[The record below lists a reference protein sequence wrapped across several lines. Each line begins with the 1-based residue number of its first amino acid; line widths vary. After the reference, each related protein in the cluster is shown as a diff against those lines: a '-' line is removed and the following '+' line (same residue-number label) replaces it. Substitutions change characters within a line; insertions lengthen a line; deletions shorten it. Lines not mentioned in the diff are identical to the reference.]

1 MAERLCGFESHL
13 PHHLI
18 LFMSRKK
25 HLLLLNPW
33 IYDFTACDFWLKP
46 LGLLYLA
53 AILREHTRYEIDYL
67 DCLDCSQLE
76 AGDKLKIMRKADGR
90 GSYYKEQVVKPEI
103 FREIPR
109 RYSRYGLP
117 ISEVET
123 ALDLLPAPE
132 AVLITCTMTYW
143 YPGVQTAVELIRK
156 KFGQVPIIL
165 GGIYASLCRE
175 HALSQSGANV
185 VVSGPG
191 ENQILRVLEEV
202 CGCGYLKP
210 ESSSVYYLS
219 FDSLPAPAYDLAH
232 DTSVISMMTS
242 RGCPLRCTYCASHLL
257 NPGFEQRS
265 PVKIVSEI
273 IHFYGNLGTKQI
285 AFYDDAL
292 LINKEDHFVKILE
305 SLIDSG
311 LNLGFHTPNG
321 LHIKEIDLKLARLM
335 KKAGFASIFLSLETS
350 DPDLLRETGQKVSPS
365 DLEKALFYL
374 EEAGYNRSEISVY
387 LLLGHPA
394 QTKDQVLKSLRFVK
408 RLGAKPR
415 LAYYSP
421 VPETEDWKRLVNS
434 GWLRPDSDPL
444 LHNKLIFPYFWSQIG
459 PEDLE
464 EIKRQ
469 TRS

>member
-1 MAERLCGFESHL
+1 
-13 PHHLI
+13 
-18 LFMSRKK
+18 MSRKK

-33 IYDFTACDFWLKP
+33 IYDFTAFDFWLRP

-53 AILREHTRYEIDYL
+53 AILRDHTRFEIDYL

-76 AGDKLKIMRKADGR
+76 AGYKFKTMKKADGR
-90 GSYYKEQVVKPEI
+90 GSYYKEQVPKPEI
-103 FREIPR
+103 LRQVPR

-117 ISEVET
+117 ISQVKT
-123 ALDLLPAPE
+123 ALDLLPPPE

-156 KFGQVPIIL
+156 EFGQVPIIL

-175 HALSQSGANV
+175 HALGQSGANV

-191 ENQILRVLEEV
+191 ENQILKVLEEV
-202 CGCGYLKP
+202 CGQGHLK
-210 ESSSVYYLS
+210 SDSNSVYFSS
-219 FDSLPAPAYDLAH
+219 FDSLPVPAYDLCH
-232 DTSVISMMTS
+232 DASVISLMTS
-242 RGCPLRCTYCASHLL
+242 RGCPLKCTYCASQLL

-265 PVKIVSEI
+265 PHKIVSEI
-273 IHFYGNLGTKQI
+273 IHFSRNLSTKQI

-292 LINKEDHFVKILE
+292 LINKQHHLEKILE
-305 SLIDSG
+305 SLITNS

-321 LHIKEIDLKLARLM
+321 LHTKELDLKLARLM
-335 KKAGFASIFLSLETS
+335 REVGFSSIFLSLESS
-350 DPDLLRETGQKVSPS
+350 DPDLLRKTGQKVSPS
-365 DLEKALFYL
+365 DLEKALFCL
-374 EEAGYNRSEISVY
+374 EEAGYDRSEISVY
-387 LLLGHPA
+387 LLLGHPF
-394 QTKDQVLKSLRFVK
+394 QTKNQVLESLRFVK
-408 RLGAKPR
+408 RLGAKAR

-421 VPETEDWKRLVNS
+421 VPGTEDWKHLVNS
-434 GWLRPDSDPL
+434 GRLSPDSDPL

-469 TRS
+469 ARSC